1 MSQLETMILD
11 SWSARNPGLDQEQ
24 LYVKVNGIIYFLMR
38 LKVERKDRFFCT
50 VNGVKVFGLEEK
62 YFGELEFFGVG
73 RVSPSSVTDKD
84 VAKQRH
90 WAVLEKLL
98 QRCLNHSVDISN
110 YLFLHKVKL
119 SKDLTRLVEFEDF
132 VDDVQKKCPSSK
144 KATLLW
150 NNAAGFT
157 ASLMTFKS
165 LADTFKY
172 LAHFDWELNT
182 CTIRQRLHFIDC
194 DTLKYFLD
202 TLISTCDHHK
212 LEGLNY
218 FLSLESFI
226 GICKTLI

>member
-1 MSQLETMILD
+1 MSQLETMILNP
-11 SWSARNPGLDQEQ
+11 WSARNPGLQQEQ
-24 LYVKVNGIIYFLMR
+24 LYVKVNGIKYFLMR

-62 YFGELEFFGVG
+62 YFGELEFFGAG

-84 VAKQRH
+84 VA
-90 WAVLEKLL
+90 
-98 QRCLNHSVDISN
+98 NN

-119 SKDLTRLVEFEDF
+119 SKYLTRLVEFENF

-150 NNAAGFT
+150 NNAAGFSE
-157 ASLMTFKS
+157 SLMTFQS
-165 LADTFKY
+165 LTDTFKY
-172 LAHFDWELNT
+172 LAYFDWELNT

-218 FLSLESFI
+218 FLSLENLT
-226 GICKTLI
+226 GIRL